1 MTDMN
6 HTRNWMRRLSTN
18 SASNQKTAVAVAVAA
33 IIASLLLIACVMEM
47 ARRNHFILASATLLI
62 GTFLIAIVCICALYW
77 SQEQKLRKLL
87 TTITLAEKARDTAE
101 SAAREKS
108 RMLATMSHEIR
119 TPLNGVIGMVGLLL
133 ETELSAEQEN
143 YAKTAD
149 ASSRTLL
156 SIIDEILDTAK
167 SQAVLSTKP
176 VDLNSLV
183 ENILNFW
190 HRARMPK
197 ALKSLRMWHRA
208 FQT

>member
-1 MTDMN
+1 
-6 HTRNWMRRLSTN
+6 MRRLSTN

-167 SQAVLSTKP
+167 SRSEERRVGKECA
-176 VDLNSLV
+176 
-183 ENILNFW
+183 
-190 HRARMPK
+190 
-197 ALKSLRMWHRA
+197 
-208 FQT
+208 